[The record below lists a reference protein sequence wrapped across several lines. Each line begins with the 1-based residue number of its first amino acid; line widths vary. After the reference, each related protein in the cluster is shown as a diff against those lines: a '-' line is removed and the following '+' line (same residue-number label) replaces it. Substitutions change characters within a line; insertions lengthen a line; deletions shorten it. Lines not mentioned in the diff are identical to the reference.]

1 MDKIEL
7 FVSLCSLFGF
17 PALYFLCHFSYKV
30 AIDKYPYD
38 EQSKKQKKWV
48 NIYYRMQKTT
58 VHQRESREKWEKS
71 MKMFSVFSWKLFK
84 IFTPIA
90 CVLFVIYAAWLH
102 KYPTISLIGMVIYL
116 LINYIVTMIHC
127 YRAQYKI

>member
-7 FVSLCSLFGF
+7 FISLSSLFGL
-17 PALYFLCHFSYKV
+17 PAVYLFGHFTYKV

-58 VHQRESREKWEKS
+58 VHQSESREKWEKS
-71 MKMFSVFSWKLFK
+71 MKMHSVFLWKLFK

-90 CVLFVIYAAWLH
+90 CVLFVIYAA
-102 KYPTISLIGMVIYL
+102 
-116 LINYIVTMIHC
+116 
-127 YRAQYKI
+127 

>member
-1 MDKIEL
+1 MVDVDFFIAL
-7 FVSLCSLFGF
+7 VSLFLF
-17 PALYFLCHFSYKV
+17 PILYFIGHFTYKV

-58 VHQRESREKWEKS
+58 VHQRDSREKWEKS
-71 MKMFSVFSWKLFK
+71 MKMYSVFSWKLFK

-90 CVLFVIYAAWLH
+90 CVLLLSMLLGCTNIRQFRLSVWLS
-102 KYPTISLIGMVIYL
+102 ICS
-116 LINYIVTMIHC
+116 
-127 YRAQYKI
+127 

>member
-7 FVSLCSLFGF
+7 FVSLSSLFGF

-71 MKMFSVFSWKLFK
+71 MKMYSVFSWKLFK

-116 LINYIVTMIHC
+116 LINYIVTMIYC

>member
-1 MDKIEL
+1 MDAIDFFIAL
-7 FVSLCSLFGF
+7 VSLFLF
-17 PALYFLCHFSYKV
+17 PILYFFGHFTYKV

-38 EQSKKQKKWV
+38 GQSKKQKKWV

-71 MKMFSVFSWKLFK
+71 MKMYSVFSWKLFK

-90 CVLFVIYAAWLH
+90 CVLFVIYAACLH
-102 KYPTISLIGMVIYL
+102 KYSTISLIGMLIYL
-116 LINYIVTMIHC
+116 LINFIVTMIHC

>member
-17 PALYFLCHFSYKV
+17 PAIYLLCHFSYKV

-58 VHQRESREKWEKS
+58 VHQRDSCEKWEKS
-71 MKMFSVFSWKLFK
+71 MAMFSVF
-84 IFTPIA
+84 
-90 CVLFVIYAAWLH
+90 
-102 KYPTISLIGMVIYL
+102 M
-116 LINYIVTMIHC
+116 
-127 YRAQYKI
+127 